1 MYIAKKMQSIGTK
14 RKQETLMAQEE
25 GKQKEIDSAYSYM
38 SMFHSPLHK
47 GKIRRVDI
55 KFYPYRDRAYVSLA
69 VQ

>member
-1 MYIAKKMQSIGTK
+1 M
-14 RKQETLMAQEE
+14 MAQEE